1 MLCRKRAV
9 LLLIAE
15 GLQEISSTESLA
27 CQGTLEFPSKK
38 RKLGS
43 SLAVQWLGLSA
54 FTATDQIQSL
64 VRELRPHKLS
74 SVAKKKKRKRKLVG
88 RVMNEWRKK
97 EHLGISARSIGLDI
111 GHPARMWP
119 KE

>member
-9 LLLIAE
+9 LLLIVE

-74 SVAKKKKRKRKLVG
+74 SVAKKKKG
-88 RVMNEWRKK
+88 REN
-97 EHLGISARSIGLDI
+97 
-111 GHPARMWP
+111 
-119 KE
+119 

>member
-1 MLCRKRAV
+1 M

-74 SVAKKKKRKRKLVG
+74 SVAKKKKKRKRKLVG

-97 EHLGISARSIGLDI
+97 GHLEISARSIGLDI